1 METFIVLAYSKSDIN
16 GFTHL
21 VAVCDSLFIAKRY
34 ADTEAKA
41 SRGTV
46 GCVVLTKLMNS
57 PFTEMDKKV
66 YQTK

>member
-1 METFIVLAYSKSDIN
+1 METFVVLSYNKNDIN
-16 GFTHL
+16 TYIGL

-34 ADTEAKA
+34 ADTEAKS
-41 SRGTV
+41 SRGKI

-57 PFTEMDKKV
+57 PFTEMDRNV

>member
-1 METFIVLAYSKSDIN
+1 METFVVLAYDKSDVN
-16 GFTHL
+16 KYTHL
-21 VAVCDSLFIAKRY
+21 IAVCDSLFIAKRY

-41 SRGTV
+41 SRGTM

-57 PFTEMDKKV
+57 PFTEMDRKV